1 MALIVQK
8 YGGTSVGSV
17 ERIQA
22 VAQRI
27 QKTVAKG
34 NSLIVV
40 VSAMGKTTDGLVKLA
55 RDISG
60 NPSRREMDMLLST
73 GEQVSIALLSM
84 ALQEIGQ
91 PAISLTG
98 AQIGIVTEA
107 EHSRARILDIKTDR
121 ITRHLNKGEVVV
133 VAGFQGI
140 SNIDDLEITTLG
152 RGGSDTSA
160 VALAAAL
167 KANCCEIYT
176 DVPGILTTDPRI
188 VPEAQLM
195 DEITADE
202 MLELA
207 SLGAKVLHPRAVE
220 IARNYGVPLV
230 VLSSWSDAPG
240 TRVVSPAAKPLSLEG
255 LELIKA
261 VDAIEFDLD
270 RAKIALLRVPD
281 RPGIAA
287 SLFGE
292 IARQNV
298 DVDLIIQSVHEGN
311 SNDIAFTVVQ
321 KVLDRAEAVAE
332 AIAPALRSQSSPA
345 PDEAEVM
352 VDRTIAQ
359 VSIVGA
365 GMIGRPGIAAKMFA
379 TLSEAGVNIEMISTS
394 EVKVSCVVDAQDCD
408 RAIASLCKAFEVN
421 NSAVSSNTRSISDRV
436 RQEQK
441 NANLAQSP
449 PVRGIALD
457 KNQARVAIRHVADRP
472 GMAAKI
478 FGLLAKNNISVD
490 TIIQSQRCRIV
501 NDVATRDIAFTVAQA
516 DAEITRLTL
525 SELISTFGCGEVSVD
540 PEIAKVSI
548 VGSGM
553 VGQPGV
559 AARFFEAL
567 AKEQINIQMIATSEI
582 KISCVVAQE
591 DGIKALKTVHDAFGL
606 AGSDTIEIPA

>member
-1 MALIVQK
+1 
-8 YGGTSVGSV
+8 
-17 ERIQA
+17 
-22 VAQRI
+22 
-27 QKTVAKG
+27 
-34 NSLIVV
+34 
-40 VSAMGKTTDGLVKLA
+40 
-55 RDISG
+55 
-60 NPSRREMDMLLST
+60 
-73 GEQVSIALLSM
+73 
-84 ALQEIGQ
+84 
-91 PAISLTG
+91 
-98 AQIGIVTEA
+98 
-107 EHSRARILDIKTDR
+107 
-121 ITRHLNKGEVVV
+121 
-133 VAGFQGI
+133 
-140 SNIDDLEITTLG
+140 
-152 RGGSDTSA
+152 
-160 VALAAAL
+160 
-167 KANCCEIYT
+167 
-176 DVPGILTTDPRI
+176 
-188 VPEAQLM
+188 
-195 DEITADE
+195 
-202 MLELA
+202 
-207 SLGAKVLHPRAVE
+207 
-220 IARNYGVPLV
+220 
-230 VLSSWSDAPG
+230 
-240 TRVVSPAAKPLSLEG
+240 
-255 LELIKA
+255 
-261 VDAIEFDLD
+261 
-270 RAKIALLRVPD
+270 
-281 RPGIAA
+281 
-287 SLFGE
+287 
-292 IARQNV
+292 
-298 DVDLIIQSVHEGN
+298 
-311 SNDIAFTVVQ
+311 
-321 KVLDRAEAVAE
+321 
-332 AIAPALRSQSSPA
+332 
-345 PDEAEVM
+345 
-352 VDRTIAQ
+352 DRTIAQ

-379 TLSEAGVNIEMISTS
+379 TLSEAGVNIDMISTS